1 MCTLNS
7 INRRCYQEK
16 RLSLRTRQRGV
27 VLLIALIIL
36 VAMTLGGIALI
47 RSTSTTNLIAGNLAF
62 KQASINA
69 AEMGSEAAINYL
81 KGQGDALWN
90 NHTNAGYSA
99 EVFDPRPGESWG
111 DFWVRLQKGTD
122 ADALPKPIAIDTST
136 FGTNNENYRISYVIH
151 RLCDGEGVAANE
163 TTSYCVKPPSFSPSG
178 CSDKS
183 GKSCAPFSEVYYRV
197 TIRVD
202 GPRNTESYIQT
213 IVAVTA

>member
-16 RLSLRTRQRGV
+16 RLPLRTRQRGV

-81 KGQGDALWN
+81 RGQGSKLWDSN
-90 NHTNAGYSA
+90 VAKGYSA
-99 EVFDPRPGESWG
+99 VVFDPRPGESWG
-111 DFWVRLQKGTD
+111 DFWSRLQKGTD
-122 ADALPKPIAIDTST
+122 ADAMPKPIAINTTT
-136 FGTNNENYRISYVIH
+136 FGENNANYRTSYVIH
-151 RLCDGEGVAANE
+151 RLCDGEGVPNLE
-163 TTSYCVKPPSFSPSG
+163 TTYCVKPPSYSPSG
-178 CSDKS
+178 CSDKA
-183 GKSCAPFSEVYYRV
+183 GKDCAQFSEIYYRV
-197 TIRVD
+197 TVRVD